1 MGGCP
6 VCPLLS
12 QVQPVTISGNVS
24 TLPKMSSLPPRIP
37 RDQAARL
44 PWSAI
49 LALFSLQH
57 IRELERH
64 LDLPIGTITRA
75 WSTSPA
81 ARGLSAKVHLVLLK
95 GIASQFTS
103 GQELR
108 SWLKKYWTVEW
119 LEKSALTL
127 DSLCEELDLTNQ
139 APRFGAFPAD
149 YLPRDEEAI
158 LLDWL
163 LNDKQVQGIWI
174 TGPGG
179 TGKSTLA
186 LSLVRCHRVEL
197 SRRFDH
203 LLWVDG
209 AQSSYEL
216 GLRQVAEQLQLAETG
231 NLEDALRRKASR
243 SRFLVFLDTLHD
255 SVELTR
261 WRQLVGTLGKL
272 VVTSRTR
279 LSKPELRSDDTLRQV
294 RLGGF
299 SLAQSR
305 TFLGQTDPAIDR
317 LHEKTD
323 GLPLALR
330 ILSGLLHELGCS
342 SEELVRLLDHQ
353 AIETLAYP
361 PELESRQASLH
372 ACFALTEQILA
383 EKHPQATAYFHATGV
398 FQTRTLL
405 KSLLDEVAAVPTA
418 LEGDRL
424 LGILLRYNL
433 VECLTVHGERFVQ
446 LHPLLHEFAREKIGQ
461 ETTRVERY
469 GHAIEGWIDQ
479 AHHALNDGTQLPSLR
494 FHQADLLRVFEH
506 WAQHAEWQRI
516 LDSIQA
522 ALDLSLLHLVESP
535 AGADLVTILQSYL
548 PTKGNQEGLLLKATL
563 LNAQAALQYTATDL
577 KPILILHERARELL
591 SSLQPGVGLETTY
604 HAELAKALEGQAR
617 YLQQI
622 GRPTDALAFLR
633 SPEVAAALENSGNQD
648 AQYLQASILTDL
660 GEHAQ
665 ALASLQSIQE
675 NYQQNPTSRFAQ
687 TYLLVEMADRQRALG
702 QWEEAIR
709 LYEAAFAEEQSPP
722 YIRAEYGRSL
732 VACLQE
738 RQEFERMD
746 QVLET
751 VEGLLEDNPAE
762 LFQKSLARAWQTH
775 AETRQALGD
784 RDGAAAFAHKAM
796 LLAKKIGD
804 DDRLENLQRLLEQLN

>member
-1 MGGCP
+1 
-6 VCPLLS
+6 
-12 QVQPVTISGNVS
+12 
-24 TLPKMSSLPPRIP
+24 MSSLPPRIP

-44 PWSAI
+44 PWPDI
-49 LALFSLQH
+49 LTLFSLQH

-81 ARGLSAKVHLVLLK
+81 ARGLSAKAHLALLN
-95 GIASQFTS
+95 GLASQFS
-103 GQELR
+103 SSQELR
-108 SWLKKYWTVEW
+108 GWMRKHWPQEW
-119 LEKSALTL
+119 LEKSISTFETIYA
-127 DSLCEELDLTNQ
+127 ELDLTNQ
-139 APRFGAFPAD
+139 APRFGAFPTD
-149 YLPRDEEAI
+149 YLARDEEDE
-158 LLDWL
+158 LLGWL
-163 LNDKQVQGIWI
+163 VNDKQVQGIWI

-186 LSLVRCHRVEL
+186 LSLVRRHRAEL

-203 LLWVDG
+203 VLWVDG
-209 AQSSYEL
+209 EEGSYEQ
-216 GLRQVAEQLQLAETG
+216 GLRQIAKQLQLAETG

-243 SRFLVFLDTLHD
+243 SRFLVFLDTLHNP
-255 SVELTR
+255 VELTH

-279 LSKPELRSDDTLRQV
+279 LSEPELRSDDTLRQV

-299 SLAQSR
+299 SVEQCRA
-305 TFLGQTDPAIDR
+305 FLGQTGPAVDR
-317 LHEKTD
+317 LHEKTA

-361 PELESRQASLH
+361 PGLESRQASLR

-383 EKHPQATAYFHATGV
+383 EKHPQAAAYFQVAGV

-405 KSLLDEVAAVPTA
+405 KNLLDKVADVSNA
-418 LEGDRL
+418 LEGDRQ

-433 VECLTVHGERFVQ
+433 VESLTVRGERFVQ
-446 LHPLLHEFAREKIGQ
+446 LHPLLHEFAREKITSL
-461 ETTRVERY
+461 ETELAERY
-469 GHAIEGWIDQ
+469 ADAIETWINQ
-479 AHHALNDGTQLPSLR
+479 AHDALGDGLQLPSLR
-494 FHQADLLRVFEH
+494 FHQADLLQVFEH
-506 WAQHAEWQRI
+506 WARQAEWQRI
-516 LDSIQA
+516 LDSFA
-522 ALDLSLLHLVESP
+522 YAFDLIFLESVERTPEKDLLPMLEAH
-535 AGADLVTILQSYL
+535 L
-548 PTKGNQEGLLLKATL
+548 PTDETQETVLLRATL
-563 LNAQAALQYTATDL
+563 LNAQAYRHYADSDINKAALLWESVRALL
-577 KPILILHERARELL
+577 KD
-591 SSLQPGVGLETTY
+591 LQPEPELEEFY
-604 HAELAKALEGQAR
+604 NDELAKALEGQAKW
-617 YLQQI
+617 LKSE
-622 GRPTDALAFLR
+622 GRPAEALAFLR
-633 SPEVAAALENSGNQD
+633 LPEVTAALERSKIED
-648 AQYLQASILTDL
+648 MQYLTARILANL

-665 ALASLQSIQE
+665 ALAILQAIQE

-687 TYLLVEMADRQRALG
+687 TYLLVEMADRQRDLG
-702 QWEEAIR
+702 QWDEAIR

-738 RQEFERMD
+738 RQEFQRMD

-751 VEGLLEDNPAE
+751 VEFLLDDNSAD

-784 RDGAAAFAHKAM
+784 RVGAVALTHKAIT
-796 LLAKKIGD
+796 LTEQIGD
-804 DDRLENLQRLLEQLN
+804 GDRLESLQRFLEQLN